1 MGPVIR
7 LLQAIASLTKS
18 GAIKS
23 LDDAYRLAKRE
34 LGDRFDT
41 YKKQIKDA
49 FDAGN
54 TKPSNVIPF
63 KKKEGIESL
72 SKGKV
77 KQKGEVIEAS
87 FKPGR
92 DKKGNVVEESPSQAS
107 GLAGLNNPFR
117 SGGGLDPVEGMTRT
131 AARVVL
137 GRRGI
142 KIPERADP
150 IDVFEENF
158 GGDALMDL
166 KNVGEELLEKQ
177 TTGNITESMGKF
189 LEDQGMFDLK
199 IDKSA
204 PKTMSDEEL
213 LKKLEDDT
221 DEAYGMAPKMVER
234 FQLKEKYPGIDDEL
248 LTKIIDDPDP
258 QNKAEALA
266 TLDQAMKLLEE
277 GKGTDEI
284 ISILQ
289 NLKKT
294 RKDNATGGR
303 VQAASGG
310 LAGILKL

>member
-49 FDAGN
+49 FDAG
-54 TKPSNVIPF
+54 TRKQKSGDVIPF

-72 SKGKV
+72 KGKV
-77 KQKGEVIEAS
+77 KKEGEVVP
-87 FKPGR
+87 FTRKQDTP
-92 DKKGNVVEESPSQAS
+92 DQAS
-107 GLAGLNNPFR
+107 GLESLKNPFR
-117 SGGGLDPVEGMTRT
+117 TGGGLDAVEGMTRT

-177 TTGNITESMGKF
+177 TTGNITESMGEF

-248 LTKIIDDPDP
+248 LTQIIDDPDP